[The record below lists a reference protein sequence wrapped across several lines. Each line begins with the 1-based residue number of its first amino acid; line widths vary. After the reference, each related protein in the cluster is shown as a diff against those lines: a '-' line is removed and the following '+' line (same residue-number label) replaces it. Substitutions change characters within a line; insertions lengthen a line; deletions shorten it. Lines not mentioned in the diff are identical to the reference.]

1 MKYKY
6 MTPLPTHLSLEEE
19 KLVGDYIG
27 ETFSLRF
34 EIKDNSIYTIRKFKT
49 KEYFRIIG
57 YCDAILEFVVLG
69 E

>member
-1 MKYKY
+1 MNYKY
-6 MTPLPTHLSLEEE
+6 RTPLPSHLSFEEE

-34 EIKDNSIYTIRKFKT
+34 EIKNSYIRTVRKLKT
-49 KEYFRIIG
+49 KEYYRIRE
-57 YCDAILEFVVLG
+57 YCDALLEFVVLD